1 MHISFNVTISTAENS
16 HAFFESEPY
25 RNHGDKKDYKNVE
38 NLKVNIIDH
47 WKSAEKDRQVKILKD
62 HYESI

>member
-1 MHISFNVTISTAENS
+1 MIDVLKLFNTLHISFKVTISTAENS

-38 NLKVNIIDH
+38 NLKVNII
-47 WKSAEKDRQVKILKD
+47 EKALRRIDK
-62 HYESI
+62 

>member
-1 MHISFNVTISTAENS
+1 MIDVLKVFNALRISFNVTISTAESS

-38 NLKVNIIDH
+38 NLKVNII
-47 WKSAEKDRQVKILKD
+47 EKALRRIDK
-62 HYESI
+62 

>member
-1 MHISFNVTISTAENS
+1 MIDVLKLFNALHISFNVTISTAENS

-38 NLKVNIIDH
+38 NLKVNII
-47 WKSAEKDRQVKILKD
+47 EKALRRIDK
-62 HYESI
+62 